1 VPFAGGAL
9 AAAELAAGAVTAG
22 VLAAG
27 ADGADALVVA
37 AGAGADELGDDA
49 VLVELEHPTKATD
62 KSAEV
67 PMVSRVLV
75 MPNRDR
81 CMEFL
86 SSTPAR
92 RRLWS
97 DDPGESFGIGNR
109 RSVSTRVCRCGGCCD
124 RAVCVVPI

>member
-1 VPFAGGAL
+1 MLLAGGAL
-9 AAAELAAGAVTAG
+9 ATDELAAEVLTAG

-27 ADGADALVVA
+27 ADGAGALVVA

-49 VLVELEHPTKATD
+49 VLLELEQPTKAMD
-62 KSAEV
+62 KSADV
-67 PMVSRVLV
+67 PMASRGRV

-86 SSTPAR
+86 SSTPAH

-97 DDPGESFGIGNR
+97 DDPGESFEIAGVDTYR
-109 RSVSTRVCRCGGCCD
+109 RMVRVV
-124 RAVCVVPI
+124 AVCG